1 MSAGDRLV
9 VGQVRGLHGLRGAV
23 RVESLTDREDERF
36 AVGRKL
42 YVEGSKTPLTIAAAQ
57 PDNQGWRLR
66 FVELSDRTA
75 VEALRDVYLEVV
87 VESGESLPDGEFYW
101 HEIIGAKVTDT
112 AGRLL
117 GTVTDIYRA
126 GGAEVAVV
134 AGDKGELDVPLIKA
148 VVKNLDPK
156 AATMVVDAEALGLEE
171 SSAQDATE

>member
-23 RVESLTDREDERF
+23 RVESLTDREEERF

-42 YVEGSKTPLTIAAAQ
+42 YVEGAQKPLTIAAAQ

-66 FVELSDRTA
+66 FVELPDRNA

-87 VESGESLPDGEFYW
+87 VEVGESLPEGEFYW

-112 AGRLL
+112 TGRPL
-117 GTVTDIYRA
+117 GTVTDIYTA
-126 GGAEVAVV
+126 GGADVAVV
-134 AGDKGELDVPLIKA
+134 AGEKGDLDVPLIKA
-148 VVKNLDPK
+148 VVKNLDPR
-156 AATMVVDAEALGLEE
+156 AGSMVVDSEALGLEE
-171 SSAQDATE
+171 PSTPDATE